1 MSSLPVT
8 IWFLISRALLR
19 HAASKRHR
27 VKSSFIY
34 NAVAGVIGAVQCAA
48 VALRRR
54 NKTVKCRD
62 ASCCILNA
70 QIRTPK

>member
-34 NAVAGVIGAVQCAA
+34 NAVAGVIGAVQ
-48 VALRRR
+48 RWHYGDGI
-54 NKTVKCRD
+54 K
-62 ASCCILNA
+62 
-70 QIRTPK
+70 P